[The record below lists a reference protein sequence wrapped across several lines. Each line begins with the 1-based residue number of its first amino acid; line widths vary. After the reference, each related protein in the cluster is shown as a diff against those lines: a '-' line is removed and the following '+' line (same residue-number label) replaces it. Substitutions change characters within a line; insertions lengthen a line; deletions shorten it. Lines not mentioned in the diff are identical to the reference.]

1 MRSRRDLMLQNRTIN
16 TPRTNGYAAKQPRAD
31 TSAMN
36 MTVCS
41 SPLPLTEWQRVRR
54 FLIVGATST
63 VLDFLLLVVLK
74 AAGGSTLLAN
84 TLAFSIAT
92 VYNFAVSRRWT
103 YAGTRRKHTG
113 LQFAQFAFAS
123 LLGLLLNDVI
133 VLLLETPLHSA
144 LGGASWS
151 YLPAKFAA
159 TGAVAVFSFVTNR
172 IWIFD
177 DVR

>member
-1 MRSRRDLMLQNRTIN
+1 MLQNRTIN
-16 TPRTNGYAAKQPRAD
+16 TPRTNGYAVKQPRAD
-31 TSAMN
+31 TSAMS
-36 MTVCS
+36 MI
-41 SPLPLTEWQRVRR
+41 SPLPLTEWQRVHR

-92 VYNFAVSRRWT
+92 VYNFAASRWWT

-113 LQFAQFAFAS
+113 LQFAQFALAS
-123 LLGLLLNDVI
+123 LVELVLNDAI
-133 VLLLETPLHSA
+133 VLLLDTPLHSA

-151 YLPAKFAA
+151 YLLAKVAA

>member
-1 MRSRRDLMLQNRTIN
+1 MLQNRTIN

-31 TSAMN
+31 TSAMS
-36 MTVCS
+36 MI

-63 VLDFLLLVVLK
+63 VLDFLLLIVLK

-103 YAGTRRKHTG
+103 YAGTRRKDTAF
-113 LQFAQFAFAS
+113 QFAQFAFAS
-123 LLGLLLNDVI
+123 LLGLALNDAI
-133 VLLLETPLHSA
+133 VLLLETPLHSV
-144 LGGASWS
+144 LGDVSWS
-151 YLPAKFAA
+151 YLPAKVAA
-159 TGAVAVFSFVTNR
+159 TGAVAVVSFVTNR